1 MDKGLF
7 NKIKSM
13 TRIAESVEANAVS
26 RISEGTTVNGRINCS
41 GDIRV
46 DGFVEGRLYSEGRV
60 VVGEKASIE
69 GTVFCNDLDLWG
81 SVNGEIFVRNL
92 LSLKGT
98 SSVQGDIHVRRLQV
112 EMGAEVNGTCKMISE
127 EDFDSNVG
135 DAGSSLPAEPGQEA

>member
-1 MDKGLF
+1 MF

-13 TRIAESVEANAVS
+13 TRIAESVEANSVS

-46 DGFVEGRLYSEGRV
+46 DGCVEGRLYSEGRV

-69 GTVFCNDLDLWG
+69 GTVFCNDFDLWG
-81 SVNGEIFVRNL
+81 
-92 LSLKGT
+92 
-98 SSVQGDIHVRRLQV
+98 SVQGDIHVRRLQV
-112 EMGAEVNGTCKMISE
+112 EMGASVNGTCKMISE

-135 DAGSSLPAEPGQEA
+135 EAGSSLPAEPGQEA